1 MRVDIAEPTLIGF
14 LLAVV
19 RTGSWL
25 LVAPPF
31 ATRAIPV
38 VVRAALAFALA
49 LPVVPTFAANAPSS
63 AVGDLVPAILGQVI
77 AGLALGFLISVLV
90 SVVQAAGELVDLFGG
105 FTLASV
111 YDPLSQNQSG
121 PFGRVN
127 QLVAVTL
134 LFATNAHLLLVHGIL
149 SSYDALPL
157 TGDGHGL
164 LGATL
169 TSALTRFFLAALE
182 VAAPILAVLF
192 LTDIA
197 LALLSRAAPALNVF
211 ALSFPVKILVT
222 LLVVGVALPLL
233 PGAVDDAVTAALHA
247 GQHLG
252 IVGH

>member
-1 MRVDIAEPTLIGF
+1 MRVDVAEPTLIGF

-19 RTGSWL
+19 RIGSWL
-25 LVAPPF
+25 LIAPPF
-31 ATRAIPV
+31 ATRAIPLV
-38 VVRAALAFALA
+38 VKAALAFALS
-49 LPVVPTFAANAPSS
+49 LPVVSSFAAHAPSS
-63 AVGDLVPAILGQVI
+63 SVDELVPAILGQVM
-77 AGLALGFLISVLV
+77 AGLALGFITSLLV
-90 SVVQAAGELVDLFGG
+90 SLVQAAGELVDLFGG

-127 QLVAVTL
+127 QLLAITL
-134 LFATNAHLLLVHGIL
+134 LFVTDAHLLLVHGIL
-149 SSYDALPL
+149 SSVTALPL
-157 TGDGHGL
+157 TGDGR
-164 LGATL
+164 LGSTL
-169 TSALTRFFLAALE
+169 VAALTRFFFAALE
-182 VAAPILAVLF
+182 VAAPVLAVLF

-211 ALSFPVKILVT
+211 SLSFPVKILVT

-233 PGAVDDAVTAALHA
+233 PGAVEDAVRAALHA

>member
-1 MRVDIAEPTLIGF
+1 MRVDVAEPTLIGF

-19 RTGSWL
+19 RIGAWL
-25 LVAPPF
+25 LIAPPF
-31 ATRAIPV
+31 ATRAIPTV
-38 VVRAALAFALA
+38 VKAALAFALA
-49 LPVVPTFAANAPSS
+49 LPVVSTFAAHAPSS
-63 AVGDLVPAILGQVI
+63 AVGELVPAILGQVI
-77 AGLALGFLISVLV
+77 AGLALGFITSLLV
-90 SVVQAAGELVDLFGG
+90 AVVQAAGELVDLFGG

-127 QLVAVTL
+127 QLVAITL
-134 LFATNAHLLLVHGIL
+134 LFATDAHLLLVHGIL
-149 SSYDALPL
+149 SSISALPL
-157 TGDGHGL
+157 TGNGQ
-164 LGATL
+164 LGSTL
-169 TSALTRFFLAALE
+169 VSALTRFFFAALE
-182 VAAPILAVLF
+182 VAAPVLAVLF

-211 ALSFPVKILVT
+211 SLSFPVKILVT

-233 PGAVDDAVTAALHA
+233 PGAVDAAVRSALHA